1 MRRIKIMLER
11 LFMSNRY
18 DGEVRTILVQSPPND
33 GDLGRDVNICME
45 SFEGMFYLE
54 PLLLGSYS
62 RSSDSR
68 T

>member
-1 MRRIKIMLER
+1 MLER
-11 LFMSNRY
+11 LFMSNSY

-33 GDLGRDVNICME
+33 DDLGRDVNNYIR
-45 SFEGMFYLE
+45 SFEGMPYLE

-62 RSSDSR
+62 RSSDSQ